1 MAVTYGVDITKLKRS
16 KETTGIIKVEMFFKK
31 HSNKAYRSVELEEIF
46 KNKMSKYVVRNA
58 VRKLYREGKLI
69 KKQISQAKSFYY
81 WNMVFEKKDNKIKK
95 AWGKSPKKVSFVGT
109 EIIRKPKKITFKLK
123 GEK

>member
-1 MAVTYGVDITKLKRS
+1 MVATYGIDITKLKRS

-58 VRKLYREGKLI
+58 VRKLYREGKLM
-69 KKQISQAKSFYY
+69 KKKISQAKSFYY
-81 WNMVFEKKDNKIKK
+81 WNTVFEKQNNKNEK
-95 AWGKSPKKVSFVGT
+95 AWGKSPKK
-109 EIIRKPKKITFKLK
+109 ITFTKK
-123 GEK
+123 KTK